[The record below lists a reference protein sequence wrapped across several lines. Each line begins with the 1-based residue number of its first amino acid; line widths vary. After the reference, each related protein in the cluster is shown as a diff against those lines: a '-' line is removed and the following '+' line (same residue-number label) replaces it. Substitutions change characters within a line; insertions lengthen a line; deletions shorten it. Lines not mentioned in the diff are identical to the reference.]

1 MKQLKAYLLLMI
13 AIAIGCPLSY
23 GASENNSF
31 KSELQLSA
39 DSLDLMSKEPYMVP
53 YVKYLMKADVHW
65 EYADRWYYTLVFI
78 DDDKIPEMIIQSDN
92 YNAVDALVLSQ
103 NDGIVSSLVVLK
115 EVKYIEKKG
124 LLKNYWSNMGG
135 TTDRVFRL
143 NNGLFELTAT
153 MRGEENLDFDNPD
166 VSYYFN
172 DVKVDEDTAE
182 RLLKEAFE
190 DKGKAI
196 NIDELEWLDWKDL
209 LKNKESIKGWK

>member
-1 MKQLKAYLLLMI
+1 
-13 AIAIGCPLSY
+13 
-23 GASENNSF
+23 
-31 KSELQLSA
+31 
-39 DSLDLMSKEPYMVP
+39 
-53 YVKYLMKADVHW
+53 
-65 EYADRWYYTLVFI
+65 
-78 DDDKIPEMIIQSDN
+78 
-92 YNAVDALVLSQ
+92 
-103 NDGIVSSLVVLK
+103 
-115 EVKYIEKKG
+115 
-124 LLKNYWSNMGG
+124 MGG

-196 NIDELEWLDWKDL
+196 NVDELEWLDWKDM

>member
-1 MKQLKAYLLLMI
+1 MKQLKAYLLLII
-13 AIAIGCPLSY
+13 AIAIGCPTSY

-31 KSELQLSA
+31 MLKPLLSA

-53 YVKYLMKADVHW
+53 YVKYLMKADIHW
-65 EYADRWYYTLVFI
+65 EDADRWYYTLVFI

-92 YNAVDALVLSQ
+92 YNAVEALVLSQ
-103 NDGIVSSLVVLK
+103 NDGIVSSIEVLK

-196 NIDELEWLDWKDL
+196 NVDELEWLDWKDL